1 MERVILSLGSNL
13 GDRFGNLDLALAM
26 VAERLLASGEK
37 IVCSDVF
44 ETEALVSSG
53 DSSGSKPDYLNFV
66 VAFETKSSAAELLKK
81 CLEIENEVGR
91 NRETEIGVY
100 DSRLIDID
108 IVFFGEESIKT
119 KNLEVPHPRFHLRRF
134 VLIPLMQIAQEFRH
148 PGVGKSVEELFNE
161 LEDPLQVKLFQEAD
175 SFSLAAKKLEA
186 RSGR

>member
-100 DSRLIDID
+100 DSCLLYTSD
-108 IVFFGEESIKT
+108 
-119 KNLEVPHPRFHLRRF
+119 
-134 VLIPLMQIAQEFRH
+134 A
-148 PGVGKSVEELFNE
+148 
-161 LEDPLQVKLFQEAD
+161 AD
-175 SFSLAAKKLEA
+175 E
-186 RSGR
+186 